1 MPRVSKSEQEQ
12 NLLNEVKQNFADCEV
27 SDGEA
32 DNRQQMKNDLEFC
45 YVPGS
50 QWDPMTLA
58 KRAGRPNYTYNRT
71 VQAVNQVV
79 GDQRQSRYSGKVR
92 AVNKDASREVATIY
106 GGCIRNIE
114 ACSSANNT
122 YDDAFKFAVA
132 GAYGAWRIQPYYVAD
147 DSFEQDLRILPIPNP
162 FTVYWDPVST
172 DPCKGDANWCVVAER
187 MNRDVFEAQYPN
199 AELSSIDVPRDNRG
213 WIDSKTVRVAEY
225 FKRTAK
231 DREIAL
237 LSDGRVVEY
246 GKDLKSIEE
255 TIEELSAGG
264 IAIPTITKRRKLKA
278 WFVKWWKVNGVEI
291 LEGGEDDL
299 IAGAE
304 YRWKRIPVVRV
315 PGRHINIEGRQYLQ
329 SLIRHAKDAQ
339 RTYNFN
345 RSTMVEAVA
354 LTPKAPYVVTGKMIK
369 GYEEQWGKANATN
382 VPYLQY
388 DVDPAAPNARPTRE
402 PPPDVPAALIALAA
416 QDAED
421 IKQTTGY
428 VNPAMPADQMGD
440 AESGVALGRRL
451 MAGGSGAYE
460 FTDNHRRAIQLTHE
474 MLIDM
479 IPTVFDTE
487 RLVRV
492 IGEDE
497 VEDFVEVNKTG
508 PEGIINDLKK
518 GAYDVTV
525 TMGPAYATARQE
537 AVSTMMDAVSA
548 MPIIGEECA
557 DLIVA
562 NLDVE
567 KGDEITKRIRA
578 RMIREGRIQP
588 EAQDE
593 KNLPP
598 PPPPDPVQTAM
609 VERLQAQTAKDAAQA
624 QEIMAKLPATIEQ
637 IVAEI
642 VNKRLESLQL
652 AAELSMTGAD
662 VSRERVAAA
671 DGNPVT

>member
-1 MPRVSKSEQEQ
+1 MPRISKSEQEQ
-12 NLLNEVKQNFADCEV
+12 NLLNEVKQNFADCERTE
-27 SDGEA
+27 GEA
-32 DNRQQMKNDLEFC
+32 DNRQQMKSDLEFC
-45 YVPGS
+45 YVPGA
-50 QWDPMTLA
+50 QWDPAVLA

-92 AVNKDASREVATIY
+92 AVNKEASRDVANIF
-106 GGCIRNIE
+106 GGYIRNIE
-114 ACSSANNT
+114 ACSSASNI

-132 GAYGAWRIQPYYVAD
+132 GAYGAWRICPYYVSD

-172 DPCKGDANWCVVAER
+172 DPCKADSNWCVVAER
-187 MNRDVFEAQYPN
+187 LSHDVHKAQYPN
-199 AELSSIDVPRDNRG
+199 AELSSIEVPRDHRG
-213 WIDSKTVRVAEY
+213 WSDGKEVRVAEY
-225 FKRTAK
+225 WKRTAK
-231 DREIAL
+231 DREIAQ
-237 LSDGRVVEY
+237 LSDGRVLEY
-246 GKDLKSIEE
+246 GEDIKSIQE
-255 TIEELSAGG
+255 TIEEISAGG
-264 IAIPTITKRRKLKA
+264 IAIPTVTRRRKLKA
-278 WFVKWWKVNGVEI
+278 WFVTWWKVNGVEI
-291 LEGGEDDL
+291 LEGP
-299 IAGAE
+299 IE
-304 YRWKRIPVVRV
+304 YRWKRIPVVRD

-339 RTYNFN
+339 RTYNYN

-354 LTPKAPYVVTGKMIK
+354 MTPKAPYIVTGKMIK
-369 GYEEQWGKANATN
+369 GYEDQWGQANATN
-382 VPYLQY
+382 VPYLRY
-388 DVDPAAPNARPTRE
+388 DVDPLAPNAKPTRE

-428 VNPAMPADQMGD
+428 VNAAMPADQMGD
-440 AESGVALGRRL
+440 SESGVALGRRL

-479 IPTVFDTE
+479 IPTVIDTQ
-487 RLVRV
+487 RLIRV
-492 IGEDE
+492 IGEDD
-497 VEDFVEVNKTG
+497 VEDYVEVNKVG

-537 AVSTMMDAVSA
+537 ALSTMMDAVEA

-578 RMIREGRIQP
+578 RMIRDGRIQP
-588 EAQDE
+588 DE
-593 KNLPP
+593 RDEENIPP

-609 VERLQAQTAKDAAQA
+609 VERLQAQSAKDAAQA

-652 AAELSMTGAD
+652 ASELAMTGAD

-671 DGNPVT
+671 DGNAAT